1 MKNWLVTYYDMD
13 DTIINEEVLYD
24 KTEEQAYMEAGS
36 IIRLEYPDS
45 TWYLLTELNKLVWSI
60 TT

>member
-45 TWYLLTELNKLVWSI
+45 TWYLLTELNKLV
-60 TT
+60 